1 MISFCRRMV
10 PLLSVFAVLSGAALR
25 PVNAAVFDPETF
37 TLGNGMQVVVV
48 QNHRVPVVTHMV
60 WYRVGAADEGPGETG
75 VAHFLEHL
83 MFKGTPSHPD
93 GEFSTIVARNGGQ
106 ENAFTAYDYTGYYQT
121 VARDRLE
128 LVMAMEADRMTNLV
142 LSDEDINTERL
153 VVLEER
159 RSRTDNN
166 PSAVLSEQANAALF
180 LNYPYRRPI
189 IGWEHEILGLNR
201 KAILDFYGRWYAP
214 NNAILVVAG
223 DITADELRPLAEKY
237 YGPIQRADTPERVRP
252 TEPPQR
258 AARVVTYRD
267 ARVRQPS
274 WSRSFLAP
282 SYVDGET
289 QHAYALEILAD
300 VLGGGSTSRL
310 YRKLIIDQKLAVS
323 AGAYY
328 SPDNLGPG
336 RFVIY
341 ASPVPGVHMAELE
354 AAIED
359 VVNELLANGVT
370 DEEVS
375 RSNNTMQASA
385 IYARDS
391 LSGGARTLGSA
402 LASGQTTEDV
412 EAWPDR
418 ISAVSPDGVNA
429 AATYVFV
436 ETRSVTALLLPEA
449 E

>member
-1 MISFCRRMV
+1 MA
-10 PLLSVFAVLSGAALR
+10 VFIGTTSAPAS
-25 PVNAAVFDPETF
+25 AAVFNPETF
-37 TLGNGMQVVVV
+37 TLKNGMQVVVV
-48 QNHRVPVVTHMV
+48 ENHRVPVVTHMV
-60 WYRVGAADEGPGETG
+60 WYRVGAADEGPGESG
-75 VAHFLEHL
+75 IAHFLEHL

-106 ENAFTAYDYTGYYQT
+106 ENAFTTHDYTCYYQT

-142 LSDEDINTERL
+142 LSDDNIDTERM

-166 PSAVLSEQANAALF
+166 PSALLSEQVNASLF
-180 LNYPYRRPI
+180 LNHPYRRPV
-189 IGWEHEILGLNR
+189 IGWEHEIRSLNR
-201 KAILDFYGRWYAP
+201 KAIMGFYQRWYAP

-237 YGPIQRADTPERVRP
+237 YGAIPRANTPERARP

-258 AARVVTYRD
+258 AARLITYRNE
-267 ARVRQPS
+267 RVGQPS
-274 WSRSFLAP
+274 WYRYYLAP
-282 SYVDGET
+282 SYVTGET
-289 QHAYALEILAD
+289 RDAYPLEVLSDI
-300 VLGGGSTSRL
+300 LGGGSTSRL
-310 YRKLIIDQKLAVS
+310 YRKLVIEQQLAVN

-336 RFVIY
+336 RFVVY
-341 ASPVPGVHMAELE
+341 ASPVPGVDLKTIE
-354 AAIED
+354 AAVEKIIND
-359 VVNELLANGVT
+359 LLENGAT
-370 DEEVS
+370 PEEVS
-375 RSNNTMQASA
+375 RSIYTMQASA

-391 LSGGARTLGSA
+391 LSEGARTLGAA
-402 LASGQTTEDV
+402 LASGQTIDDV

-418 ISAVSPDGVNA
+418 IAAVTPEQVDESASH
-429 AATYVFV
+429 VFV
-436 ETRSVTALLLPEA
+436 ETQSVTALLLQKA

>member
-1 MISFCRRMV
+1 MISLCRRMAS
-10 PLLSVFAVLSGAALR
+10 LLSVPAVIAGLSFYPASAG
-25 PVNAAVFDPETF
+25 VFDPETF
-37 TLGNGMQVVVV
+37 TLDNGMQVVVI
-48 QNHRVPVVTHMV
+48 QNHRVPVVSHMV

-83 MFKGTPSHPD
+83 MFKGTPSYPD
-93 GEFSTIVARNGGQ
+93 GEFSNLVARNGGQ
-106 ENAFTAYDYTGYYQT
+106 ENAFTSYDYTGYYQT

-128 LVMAMEADRMTNLV
+128 LVMTMESDRMSNLV

-166 PSAVLSEQANAALF
+166 PSALLREQVNAALY
-180 LNYPYRRPI
+180 LNHPYRRPI
-189 IGWEHEILGLNR
+189 IGWEHEIKALNR
-201 KAILDFYGRWYAP
+201 EAILGFYQRWYAP

-223 DITADELRPLAEKY
+223 DITAEELRPLAEKY
-237 YGPIQRADTPERVRP
+237 YGTIPRANTPDRARP

-258 AARVVTYRD
+258 AARLVTYRD

-274 WSRSFLAP
+274 WQRAFLAP
-282 SYVDGET
+282 SYVTGEK
-289 QHAYALEILAD
+289 QHAYPLEILAD

-310 YRKLIIDQKLAVS
+310 YRSLVIDQKLAVS

-336 RFVIY
+336 RFVVY
-341 ASPVPGVHMAELE
+341 ASPVPGVDMDKLE
-354 AAIED
+354 AAVQD
-359 VVNELLANGVT
+359 VMGTLLAEGIT
-370 DEEVS
+370 DQEVA
-375 RSNNTMQASA
+375 RSINTMQASA

-391 LSGGARTLGSA
+391 LSAGARTLGAA
-402 LASGQTTEDV
+402 LASGQTTADV

-418 ISAVSPDGVNA
+418 ISAVTVDAVNA
-429 AATYVFV
+429 AAKYVFV
-436 ETRSVTALLLPEA
+436 ETRSVTALLLPET

>member
-1 MISFCRRMV
+1 MV
-10 PLLSVFAVLSGAALR
+10 SLLSVIAVLSGAALH
-25 PVNAAVFDPETF
+25 PINAAVFNPETF
-37 TLGNGMQVVVV
+37 TLENGMQVVVV

-60 WYRVGAADEGPGETG
+60 WYRVGAADEGPGESG
-75 VAHFLEHL
+75 VAHLLEHL
-83 MFKGTPSHPD
+83 MFKGTQSHPD
-93 GEFSTIVARNGGQ
+93 GEFSAIVARNGGQ
-106 ENAFTAYDYTGYYQT
+106 ENAFTSYDYTAYYQT
-121 VARDRLE
+121 VARGRLE

-142 LSDEDINTERL
+142 LSNENIDTERL

-166 PSAVLSEQANAALF
+166 PSAILREQANAALF

-201 KAILDFYGRWYAP
+201 KEILGFYGRWYAP

-223 DITADELRPLAEKY
+223 DITGDELRPLAEKY

-267 ARVRQPS
+267 TRVRQPS

-300 VLGGGSTSRL
+300 ILGGGSTSRL

-341 ASPVPGVHMAELE
+341 ASPVPGVNMAELE
-354 AAIED
+354 VAIED
-359 VVNELLANGVT
+359 VVNELLANGLT
-370 DEEVS
+370 DEEVL
-375 RSNNTMQASA
+375 RSNNTMQSSA

-391 LSGGARTLGSA
+391 LSGGARALGAA
-402 LASGQTTEDV
+402 LASGQTTNDV
-412 EAWPDR
+412 EEWPDR
-418 ISAVSPDGVNA
+418 ISAVSPDDVNA
-429 AATYVFV
+429 AAAYVFV